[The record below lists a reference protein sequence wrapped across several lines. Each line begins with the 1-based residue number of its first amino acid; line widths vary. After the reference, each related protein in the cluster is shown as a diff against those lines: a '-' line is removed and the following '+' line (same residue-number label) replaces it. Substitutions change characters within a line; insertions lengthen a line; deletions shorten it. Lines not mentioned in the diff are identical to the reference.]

1 MRIRSA
7 QLLALAALAAC
18 APARASAP
26 SASLP
31 PDSLALLRQA
41 LERVRPA
48 YPTQAE
54 AIRAGVYAARPSGPP
69 VLGEPSSTAPTPPPA
84 APPRQDPSV
93 PTKPEPAAPEPPP
106 RRPAPPPAVP
116 APAPDVR
123 WVVQIAAYR
132 DEASARAAAA
142 DALRTFPTLVPVVE
156 VADGWFRVALAGWA
170 EEHGARAALPDIREV
185 YSSAWVRPRSV
196 P

>member
-7 QLLALAALAAC
+7 LLLTLAAVAGC
-18 APARASAP
+18 APARAAAP
-26 SASLP
+26 RASLP

-41 LERVRPA
+41 LERVRPGF
-48 YPTQAE
+48 PTQAE
-54 AIRAGVYAARPSGPP
+54 AIRAGVYDARPAGPP
-69 VLGEPSSTAPTPPPA
+69 VLGEPSSAPPTPPPA
-84 APPRQDPSV
+84 SLPPQEPRV
-93 PTKPEPAAPEPPP
+93 PTQPEPSAPEPPP
-106 RRPAPPPAVP
+106 RRAPARSSGP
-116 APAPDVR
+116 APAGDHA

-132 DEASARAAAA
+132 DEASARAAVA

-156 VADGWFRVALAGWA
+156 VADGWFRVTLAGWA
-170 EEHGARAALPDIREV
+170 DEHGARAALPDIREI